1 VKRKGFTLIELLVV
15 VAIIAL
21 LISILLPSLARA
33 RELTKRSVC
42 MANLRG
48 IGSGCVIYSND
59 NNEWFPMSYFAE
71 NMSYSE
77 SSRGEHVVDFT
88 EGAETN
94 SPGIG
99 ANHSLRTTSDG
110 VEGPINTNVPISR
123 SLFLTIIGGQCTP
136 KLFTCASSGE
146 NEDVMRNI
154 PASSGGSDQNTVAA
168 QPGINRFDFRGYPNL
183 SYGYQM
189 PFGMHGKPRY
199 GMDPRQP
206 LAADKGPAFAVG
218 GETGGNLDNLQYTPE
233 ARKLGDMAGSGG
245 ESDDTDIRFEQDDEE
260 FLLQLGPEIWRPYNS
275 RNHGGEGQNV
285 LIADGHVE
293 YVKMPTVGLN
303 KDNIY
308 TRTTN
313 WTVEG
318 SLLGK
323 FPENRMGP
331 WVNTDSVLIP

>member
-42 MANLRG
+42 LANLRG

-59 NNEWFPMSYFAE
+59 NNEWYPMSFFAE
-71 NMSYSE
+71 TMSYSE
-77 SSRGEHVVDFT
+77 ATRGEHVVEFT
-88 EGAETN
+88 EGAAEN

-110 VEGPINTNVPISR
+110 NEGPINTTVPISR

-136 KLFTCASSGE
+136 KLFICASSGE

-154 PASSGGSDQNTVAA
+154 PAAGGEGGQDTVAA

-183 SYGYQM
+183 SYAYQM
-189 PFGMHGKPRY
+189 PFGMHGKPRS

-206 LAADKGPAFAVG
+206 LAADKGPAFVTG
-218 GETGGNLDNLQYTPE
+218 GESQGNLDSFSYTPE
-233 ARKLGDMAGSGG
+233 TRKLGDHAGSGG
-245 ESDDTDIRFEQDDEE
+245 ETTESDIIFEQDDEE
-260 FLLQLGPEIWRPYNS
+260 FLLQLGPETWRPYNS
-275 RNHGGEGQNV
+275 RNHGGEGQSV
-285 LIADGHVE
+285 LIADGHAE
-293 YVKMPTVGLN
+293 YAKSPTVGLN

-308 TRTTN
+308 TRTIN

-323 FPENRMGP
+323 YPENKMGP